1 MSNSKNKSYA
11 NLIVLILF
19 IIFAVFSAFSSEI
32 LSKIPLS
39 RYYILSVLTAACF
52 IVPSFILKSKSRG
65 KPTSFF
71 KLKNFKLRWL
81 PLTFFSS
88 LIATIGGVALNAVSL
103 KILPDGFKTL
113 SLNPIAAVSWESP
126 LPAILA
132 LIIVPAVF
140 EEIFFRGAY
149 LSSFG
154 TEKRPII
161 IFTGAICFAVMHST
175 PYNFL
180 APLLAGCIYGT
191 LVYILDSVYPAIFA
205 HLFNNAITCVLFFSN
220 EKFTNAGL
228 GNLLAIA
235 AIIVFLISI
244 YISLREIEKFI
255 KIKPKKELTVSQRV
269 QKQKSK
275 YVIAD
280 IYFLILLI
288 LWAVKIVLQL
298 MKIL

>member
-1 MSNSKNKSYA
+1 LSNSKNKSYA

-19 IIFAVFSAFSSEI
+19 VLLTIFSVFSHEI

-39 RYYILSVLTAACF
+39 RYYILSLVTALVFLIPA
-52 IVPSFILKSKSRG
+52 IILKNKARNKAS
-65 KPTSFF
+65 SFF
-71 KLKNFKLRWL
+71 RLKNFKLRWL
-81 PLTFFSS
+81 PLTFFAS
-88 LIATIGGVALNAVSL
+88 LVATIGGVALNAVSL
-103 KILPDGFKTL
+103 KVLPDGFKAL
-113 SLNPIAAVSWESP
+113 SLNPIASVSWESP

-140 EEIFFRGAY
+140 EELFFRGAY

-154 TEKRPII
+154 NEKRPII

-205 HLFNNAITCVLFFSN
+205 HLFNNAITCLFFNLN
-220 EKFTNAGL
+220 EKLSNAGL
-228 GNLLAIA
+228 GTFLAVA
-235 AIIVFLISI
+235 SIVIFLISI
-244 YISLREIEKFI
+244 YVSLREIEKFI
-255 KIKPKKELTVSQRV
+255 KITPKKALTVSQRV
-269 QKQKSK
+269 QKQKAK

-280 IYFLILLI
+280 VYFLILI
-288 LWAVKIVLQL
+288 VLWALKIVLQL
-298 MKIL
+298 FKIL